1 MRKSDLTMAHP
12 TFQPWE
18 PQSNSSCLLSPYGT
32 SPSSGSRRQTGA
44 PGKRTWEEA
53 RSVWGTICRAP
64 LVRPSSQAAGALTG
78 ASSCTPLQGQTP
90 ACPRSPHGVQRGRVP
105 RMAPGPHQ
113 PIPDPCMMGGV
124 VLGMGQGPHQPVP
137 DPCMTR
143 GWFWGWD
150 KVATILSWILAW
162 QAGGDF

>member
-12 TFQPWE
+12 TFRPWE

-53 RSVWGTICRAP
+53 RSVGGTICRAP
-64 LVRPSSQAAGALTG
+64 LVWPSSQAAGALTG

-90 ACPRSPHGVQRGRVP
+90 ALVCGGGEFQEWHQVP
-105 RMAPGPHQ
+105 TNPSL
-113 PIPDPCMMGGV
+113 IP
-124 VLGMGQGPHQPVP
+124 
-137 DPCMTR
+137 
-143 GWFWGWD
+143 
-150 KVATILSWILAW
+150 A
-162 QAGGDF
+162 